1 MAYHYLWLEILML
14 IHIIVSWLL
23 SALALWMVAQ
33 MVPGIE
39 LRGFGDALIA
49 TLVIAVVNATIG
61 PILRFFSFPLVFLTL
76 GLFLLVVNA
85 ILLKLA
91 SLFTPG
97 FKIRG
102 FLSAVIGS
110 VVLTILTWILRRLVF

>member
-1 MAYHYLWLEILML
+1 ML